1 MIKNILGWCCGI
13 TFSLIALINIFWGN
27 DTVFGIFLLLL
38 SLSYIPT
45 IDELIALRTGIRLP
59 VWSKIAIAFFII
71 WSSVGV
77 GELFDKIDLMLQSFQ

>member
-45 IDELIALRTGIRLP
+45 IDELIALRTGIQLP
-59 VWSKIAIAFFII
+59 VWSKIAIALFII
-71 WSSVGV
+71 WSSIGV
-77 GELFDKIDLMLQSFQ
+77 GELFEKIDMMLQSFQ

>member
-13 TFSLIALINIFWGN
+13 MFSLIALINIFWGN

-45 IDELIALRTGIRLP
+45 IDDLIVHKTGIRLP

-77 GELFDKIDLMLQSFQ
+77 GELFDKIDLMIQSFQ